1 MASIFSLYIP
11 IFMAYTA
18 SILPFSLA
26 SYPNYSPTLISS
38 ISAAPEFSPFPS
50 PSPSPASDISPLF
63 PTPGGA
69 TLPPSSLPTI
79 PSSPSPPNPDFM
91 DAAPA
96 PEMSLPPSQSLPF
109 SAAVSLNFDGWCWP
123 VLVALTT
130 ALAVELCR

>member
-18 SILPFSLA
+18 SILPFSFA
-26 SYPNYSPTLISS
+26 SYPNHFPPLISS
-38 ISAAPEFSPFPS
+38 ISAAPEFSPS
-50 PSPSPASDISPLF
+50 PSPSPASDIAPLF

-96 PEMSLPPSQSLPF
+96 PEMPLPPSQSLPF
-109 SAAVSLNFDGWCWP
+109 SAAATLNSGGWCWSIW
-123 VLVALTT
+123 VALT
-130 ALAVELCR
+130 AAIVAEVCR

>member
-1 MASIFSLYIP
+1 MTSTFSLYIP

-18 SILPFSLA
+18 SILAFSFA
-26 SYPNYSPTLISS
+26 SYPNYFPTLISS
-38 ISAAPEFSPFPS
+38 ISAAPEFSPS

-63 PTPGGA
+63 PTPGGV

-96 PEMSLPPSQSLPF
+96 PEMPLSPSQSLPF
-109 SAAVSLNFDGWCWP
+109 SAAATLNSGGWFWP
-123 VLVALTT
+123 VFVALTT
-130 ALAVELCR
+130 ALAAELRR